1 MIFFFYQF
9 VIFILLLLSPII
21 FLIRVI
27 KKKEDLSR
35 ILEKLSIPS
44 KNRYKGK
51 LIWFHAASVGELM
64 SIVPL
69 IKSLELNKEIK
80 TILITTSTL
89 SSAKIFKK
97 LNLKKSIHQFF
108 PIDFLYFNNRFLNYW
123 KPEIAIFIDSE
134 IWPSTFSVIKKKS
147 IKLLLLNARITN
159 KSFNRWNKI
168 RHFAEK
174 IFSKIDIAYP
184 QNNETKKFLKKL
196 NVNKL
201 KELGNLK
208 FTEIEN
214 KKNIQFQ
221 KKFKSQIQNKLI
233 FCAASTHPN
242 EEILIAKVHKSL
254 KKRIDNLLTIIIP
267 RHIDRSSSIKKE
279 LVKLQL
285 NSIIKSS
292 KEKILDNTDIFIV
305 DSYGETKK
313 FFNISDIVFMGGS
326 IVKHGGQNPIE
337 PARFGLNIIHG
348 PNISNF
354 KDIYDFFAAKG
365 IAFKIY
371 NKNQL
376 IKITSKLLSKK
387 NRNSLNLKKIGN
399 IILENTLKELN
410 YEIEKA

>member
-174 IFSKIDIAYP
+174 IFSKIDIAYT

-267 RHIDRSSSIKKE
+267 RHINRSSSIKKE

>member
-9 VIFILLLLSPII
+9 LIFILLLLSPII
-21 FLIRVI
+21 FFIRII

-44 KNRYKGK
+44 KNRDKGK
-51 LIWFHAASVGELM
+51 LVWFHAASVGELM

-69 IKSLELNKEIK
+69 VKSLESDKKIR
-80 TILITTSTL
+80 TVLITTSTL
-89 SSAKIFKK
+89 SSARIFKK

-108 PIDFLYFNNRFLNYW
+108 PIDFLYFSNRFINYW

-134 IWPSTFSVIKKKS
+134 IWPSTFSVIKKKK
-147 IKLLLLNARITN
+147 IRLLLLNARITN
-159 KSFNRWNKI
+159 RSFNKWTKI
-168 RHFAEK
+168 KHFAEK
-174 IFSKIDIAYP
+174 VFSKIDIAYP

-196 NVNKL
+196 NVKKL

-214 KKNIQFQ
+214 KTNIQFK
-221 KKFKSQIQNKLI
+221 KKFRSEIQNRLI
-233 FCAASTHPN
+233 FCAASTHPS

-254 KKRIDNLLTIIIP
+254 KKKIDNLLTIIIP
-267 RHIDRSSSIKKE
+267 RHINRTSSIKKE
-279 LVKLQL
+279 VDKLKL

-313 FFNISDIVFMGGS
+313 FFNVSNIVFMGGS

-337 PARFGLNIIHG
+337 PARFGLRVIHG

-354 KDIYDFFAAKG
+354 KDIYDFFGANG

-376 IKITSKLLSKK
+376 IRITKKLLVKK
-387 NRNSLNLKKIGN
+387 NKNSLNLKKIGN
-399 IILENTLKELN
+399 EILENTLKELN

>member
-9 VIFILLLLSPII
+9 LIFVLIIFSPII
-21 FLIRVI
+21 FLIRII
-27 KKKEDLSR
+27 KKKEDLTR
-35 ILEKLSIPS
+35 ILEKLSFPS
-44 KNRYKGK
+44 KNRKKGK

-69 IKSLELNKEIK
+69 VKSLESNKKIK

-97 LNLKKSIHQFF
+97 LDFKKSIHQFF
-108 PIDFLYFNNRFLNYW
+108 PIDFLYFSNRFIDYW

-134 IWPSTFSVIKKKS
+134 IWPSTFNVIKKNS

-159 KSFNRWNKI
+159 RSFKKWTKI
-168 RHFAEK
+168 KHFANK

-196 NVNKL
+196 NVNNL
-201 KELGNLK
+201 KNLGNLK
-208 FTEIEN
+208 FTEINN
-214 KKNIQFQ
+214 KKDIKFE
-221 KKFKSQIQNKLI
+221 KKFMSQIHNRSI

-242 EEILIAKVHKSL
+242 EEILIAKVHKLL

-267 RHIDRSSSIKKE
+267 RHINRALTIKKE
-279 LVKLQL
+279 IDKLKL
-285 NSIIKSS
+285 NTIIKSS
-292 KEKILDNTDIFIV
+292 RERILSCTDIFIV
-305 DSYGETKK
+305 DTYGESKK
-313 FFNISDIVFMGGS
+313 FYNISNIVFMGGS

-337 PARFGLNIIHG
+337 PARFGLKIIHG

-354 KDIYDFFAAKG
+354 KDIYDFFGANK
-365 IAFKIY
+365 ITFKIHG
-371 NKNQL
+371 KNQL
-376 IKITSKLLSKK
+376 IKITKKFLNKK
-387 NRNSLNLKKIGN
+387 NKNILNLKKIGN
-399 IILENTLKELN
+399 IILKNTLKELN

>member
-221 KKFKSQIQNKLI
+221 KKFESQIQNKLI

-267 RHIDRSSSIKKE
+267 RHINRSSSIKKE

>member
-9 VIFILLLLSPII
+9 LIFILIIFSPII
-21 FLIRVI
+21 FLIRII
-27 KKKEDLSR
+27 KKKEDLTR
-35 ILEKLSIPS
+35 ILEKLSFPS
-44 KNRYKGK
+44 KNRKKGK

-69 IKSLELNKEIK
+69 VKSLESNKKIK

-89 SSAKIFKK
+89 SSAKIFKQ
-97 LNLKKSIHQFF
+97 LDFKKSIHQFF
-108 PIDFLYFNNRFLNYW
+108 PIDFLYFSNRFIDYW

-134 IWPSTFSVIKKKS
+134 IWPSTFNVIKKNS

-159 KSFNRWNKI
+159 RSFKKWTKI
-168 RHFAEK
+168 KHFANK

-196 NVNKL
+196 NVNNL
-201 KELGNLK
+201 KNLGNLK
-208 FTEIEN
+208 FTEINN
-214 KKNIQFQ
+214 KKDIKFE
-221 KKFKSQIQNKLI
+221 KKFMSQIHNRSI

-242 EEILIAKVHKSL
+242 EEILIAKVHKLL

-267 RHIDRSSSIKKE
+267 RHINRALSIKKE
-279 LVKLQL
+279 IDKLKL
-285 NSIIKSS
+285 NTIIKSS
-292 KEKILDNTDIFIV
+292 KERILSDTDIFIV
-305 DSYGETKK
+305 DTYGESKK
-313 FFNISDIVFMGGS
+313 FYNISNIVFMGGS

-354 KDIYDFFAAKG
+354 KDIYDFFGANK
-365 IAFKIY
+365 ITFKIHS
-371 NKNQL
+371 KNQL
-376 IKITSKLLSKK
+376 IKITKKFLNKK
-387 NRNSLNLKKIGN
+387 NKNVLNLKKIGN
-399 IILENTLKELN
+399 IILKNTLKELN

>member
-9 VIFILLLLSPII
+9 LIFILIIFSPII
-21 FLIRVI
+21 FLIRII
-27 KKKEDLSR
+27 KKKEDLTR
-35 ILEKLSIPS
+35 ILEKLSFPS
-44 KNRYKGK
+44 KNRKKGK

-69 IKSLELNKEIK
+69 VKSLESNKKIK

-97 LNLKKSIHQFF
+97 LDFKKSIHQFF
-108 PIDFLYFNNRFLNYW
+108 PIDFLYFSNRFIDYW

-134 IWPSTFSVIKKKS
+134 IWPSTFSVIKKNS

-159 KSFNRWNKI
+159 RSFKKWTKI
-168 RHFAEK
+168 KHFANK

-196 NVNKL
+196 NVNNL
-201 KELGNLK
+201 KNLGNLK
-208 FTEIEN
+208 FTEINN
-214 KKNIQFQ
+214 KKDIKFE
-221 KKFKSQIQNKLI
+221 KKFMSQIHNRSI

-242 EEILIAKVHKSL
+242 EEILIAKVHKLL

-267 RHIDRSSSIKKE
+267 RHINRALTIKKE
-279 LVKLQL
+279 IDKLKL

-292 KEKILDNTDIFIV
+292 KERILSDTDIFIV
-305 DSYGETKK
+305 DTYGESKK
-313 FFNISDIVFMGGS
+313 FYNISNIVFMGGS

-337 PARFGLNIIHG
+337 PARFGLSIIHG

-354 KDIYDFFAAKG
+354 KDIYDFFGANK
-365 IAFKIY
+365 ITFKIHS
-371 NKNQL
+371 KNQL
-376 IKITSKLLSKK
+376 INITKKFLNKK
-387 NRNSLNLKKIGN
+387 NKNVLNLKKIGN
-399 IILENTLKELN
+399 IILKNTLKELN